1 MIDDKVVKDV
11 YYDERKITKIFLD
24 DVLIWEASQEE
35 QGEVK

>member
-11 YYDERKITKIFLD
+11 YYDERKIAKIFLD